1 MLSRVSSSKKLARI
15 EHEICVQCNA
25 GSLLL
30 NIFPR
35 SDVLG
40 IPQVLFSIR
49 RKPEIHTRNMR
60 TGLEVV
66 GTWNSGLYQYHVTL
80 LK

>member
-1 MLSRVSSSKKLARI
+1 M
-15 EHEICVQCNA
+15 QCWRRTTENF
-25 GSLLL
+25 
-30 NIFPR
+30 FPR

-40 IPQVLFSIR
+40 IPQVLFSIP
-49 RKPEIHTRNMR
+49 RKPEIHGNIG

-66 GTWNSGLYQYHVTL
+66 GIWNSGLYQYHVTL